1 MQINSVHGSLSTF
14 DAYGNARSAVLISR
28 DGTDWT
34 PWTTYN
40 SGAYA
45 GRC

>member
-1 MQINSVHGSLSTF
+1 VAETAGK
-14 DAYGNARSAVLISR
+14 AAVIISG

-34 PWTTYN
+34 PWTTYT
-40 SGAYA
+40 SGAYL